1 MKKGLAILFCSGLF
15 YLLTIRYMEQE
26 VYKPKLR
33 VTTLSENGTPLSD
46 RLVDAY
52 TEMNSGPKVQHKGP
66 IRVEV
71 TLTNKQ
77 DIDNFK
83 EYLDR
88 LIGVLPAKAPT
99 AGRGRPAGTT
109 IKNLE
114 SPREDILADVEKMV
128 EEGKSQQEIIKYL
141 RELGFIFI
149 LTEDFLYHFPG
160 FEFDKKDVGEATDN
174 KQYPNSFSW
183 MARCIKRAKDPKADK
198 FDPMVIF
205 GFSILGGPS
214 KKIVPYLYKERKKPL
229 RAQVGKNVISFSQ
242 AEFTKLPKYMREDE
256 RIKFSTEQ
264 RQLLLNPE
272 KKPSKF
278 FMRWV
283 DDAVFPDSIKEKIE
297 EIKSR

>member
-1 MKKGLAILFCSGLF
+1 MKKAWQSILFRPF
-15 YLLTIRYMEQE
+15 YLLTLKHMEQE

-77 DIDNFK
+77 DVDNFK

-109 IKNLE
+109 VKNLE

-205 GFSILGGPS
+205 GFSILNGPS
-214 KKIVPYLYKERKKPL
+214 KKIIPYLYKERKKPL
-229 RAQVGKNVISFSQ
+229 RAQTGKNVLSFSQ
-242 AEFTKLPKYMREDE
+242 AEFTKLPKYMLEEE

-278 FMRWV
+278 FMRWYRDV
-283 DDAVFPDSIKEKIE
+283 VFPDSIKDKIE
-297 EIKSR
+297 EAINR

>member
-1 MKKGLAILFCSGLF
+1 
-15 YLLTIRYMEQE
+15 MEQE

-33 VTTLSENGTPLSD
+33 ITTLSENGTPLSD

-71 TLTNKQ
+71 TLTNQQ
-77 DIDNFK
+77 DVDNFK
-83 EYLDR
+83 SYLER
-88 LIGVLPAKAPT
+88 LVGILPIKNPT
-99 AGRGRPAGTT
+99 AGRGRPAGSSNN
-109 IKNLE
+109 KELE

-128 EEGKSQQEIIKYL
+128 EEGKTQQEIIKYL
-141 RELGFIFI
+141 RKLGFVFI
-149 LTEDFLYHFPG
+149 LTEDFLFHFPG
-160 FEFDKKDVGEATDN
+160 FEFDTKDVGEPTEN

-205 GFSILGGPS
+205 GFSILNGPS
-214 KKIVPYLYKERKKPL
+214 KKIIPYLYKERRKPM
-229 RAQVGKNVISFSQ
+229 RTKVGKNTISFSQ
-242 AEFTKLPKYMREDE
+242 AEFTKLPKYMLEEE

-278 FMRWV
+278 FMRWYRDV
-283 DDAVFPDSIKEKIE
+283 TFPDSIKEKME
-297 EIKSR
+297 EVINR

>member
-1 MKKGLAILFCSGLF
+1 
-15 YLLTIRYMEQE
+15 MEE
-26 VYKPKLR
+26 KIYKPKLR
-33 VTTLSENGTPLSD
+33 ITTLEDNGSYIQD

-66 IRVEV
+66 LRIEV

-77 DIDNFK
+77 DVENFK
-83 EYLDR
+83 NYLDK
-88 LIGVLPAKAPT
+88 LVGNLPIKEPL
-99 AGRGRPAGTT
+99 AGRGRPSTGSKQLT
-109 IKNLE
+109 E

-141 RELGFIFI
+141 RELGFVFI
-149 LTEDFLYHFPG
+149 LTEDFLFHFPG
-160 FEFDKKDVGEATDN
+160 FEFNSKDVGEATDN
-174 KQYPNSFSW
+174 KQYPNSYSW

-214 KKIVPYLYKERKKPL
+214 KKIIPYLYKERKKPL

-283 DDAVFPDSIKEKIE
+283 DDAIFPDSIKEKIE
-297 EIKSR
+297 EIKNR

>member
-1 MKKGLAILFCSGLF
+1 
-15 YLLTIRYMEQE
+15 MEQE

-33 VTTLSENGTPLSD
+33 ITTLSENGTPLSD

-66 IRVEV
+66 VRVEV

-88 LIGVLPAKAPT
+88 LTGVLPTKTPT

-214 KKIVPYLYKERKKPL
+214 KKIIPYLYKERRKPL

-283 DDAVFPDSIKEKIE
+283 DDAIFPDSIKEKIE
-297 EIKSR
+297 EIKNR

>member
-1 MKKGLAILFCSGLF
+1 
-15 YLLTIRYMEQE
+15 MEQE

-33 VTTLSENGTPLSD
+33 ITTLSENGTPLSD

-71 TLTNKQ
+71 TLTNQQ
-77 DIDNFK
+77 DVDNFK
-83 EYLDR
+83 SYLER
-88 LIGVLPAKAPT
+88 LVGILPIKNPS
-99 AGRGRPAGTT
+99 AGRGRPAGSSNN
-109 IKNLE
+109 KELE

-128 EEGKSQQEIIKYL
+128 EEGKTQQEIIKYL
-141 RELGFIFI
+141 RKLGFVFT
-149 LTEDFLYHFPG
+149 LTEDFLFHFPG
-160 FEFDKKDVGEATDN
+160 FEFDAKDVGEPTEN

-205 GFSILGGPS
+205 GFSILNGPS
-214 KKIVPYLYKERKKPL
+214 KKIIPYLYKERRKPM
-229 RAQVGKNVISFSQ
+229 RTKVGKSTISFSQ
-242 AEFTKLPKYMREDE
+242 AEFTKLPKYMLEEE

-278 FMRWV
+278 FMRWYRDV
-283 DDAVFPDSIKEKIE
+283 IFPDSIKEKME
-297 EIKSR
+297 EVINR

>member
-1 MKKGLAILFCSGLF
+1 
-15 YLLTIRYMEQE
+15 MEQK

-33 VTTLSENGTPLSD
+33 ITTLSENGTPLSD

-71 TLTNKQ
+71 TLTNQQ
-77 DIDNFK
+77 DVDNFK
-83 EYLDR
+83 SYLER
-88 LIGVLPAKAPT
+88 LVGILPIKNPS
-99 AGRGRPAGTT
+99 AGRGRPAGSSNN
-109 IKNLE
+109 KELE

-128 EEGKSQQEIIKYL
+128 EEGKTQQEIIKYL
-141 RELGFIFI
+141 RKLGFVFI
-149 LTEDFLYHFPG
+149 LTEDFLFHFPG
-160 FEFDKKDVGEATDN
+160 FEFDTKDVGEPTEN

-205 GFSILGGPS
+205 GFSILNGPS
-214 KKIVPYLYKERKKPL
+214 KKIIPYLYKERRKPM
-229 RAQVGKNVISFSQ
+229 RTKVGKNTISFSQ
-242 AEFTKLPKYMREDE
+242 AEFTKLPKYMLEEE

-278 FMRWV
+278 FMRWYRDV
-283 DDAVFPDSIKEKIE
+283 IFPDSIKEKME
-297 EIKSR
+297 EVINR